1 MNNEPN
7 NDNRHLDGNRKLILT
22 RSLVAGAA
30 GLVPVPY
37 IDELLAGSVRGSL
50 IRRLAEIRSVDV
62 DANAVDALA
71 HPHGSRIL
79 GAATFGAAALAGTR
93 RAFRTVAASLL
104 LVRRTDEAVQTF
116 IVGTLFDHYC
126 AKHHVGA
133 GIDGYKAA
141 EIRRAMDLASKKA
154 RNLLVE
160 RNFKRVLGATS
171 RIMQK
176 MPRRLFGTFGTPP
189 AAPIPADVLPSLEQR
204 IETAGYV
211 LSLCSAFDD
220 AWAAFAKP
228 RPATPGPGGDPA

>member
-1 MNNEPN
+1 MNT
-7 NDNRHLDGNRKLILT
+7 DAHLKGNRRLIVT
-22 RSLVAGAA
+22 RALVAGAA

-37 IDELLAGSVRGSL
+37 VDELLAGSVRGTL

-71 HPHGSRIL
+71 HPHGSRLL
-79 GAATFGAAALAGTR
+79 GAASFGAAALAGTR
-93 RAFRTVAASLL
+93 RAFRAVAASLL

-126 AKHHVGA
+126 AKHHVGP
-133 GIDGYKAA
+133 GIDGRKAA

-154 RNLLVE
+154 RSLLVE

-171 RIMQK
+171 RVMQK
-176 MPRRLFGTFGTPP
+176 MPRRFFGAFGNAPSG
-189 AAPIPADVLPSLEQR
+189 PIPADLVPSLEQR

-211 LSLCSAFDD
+211 DSLCTAFD
-220 AWAAFAKP
+220 ASWAAFSQP
-228 RPATPGPGGDPA
+228 RPAGEAA